1 MADIQINATGGDFAE
16 QTSIQIRR
24 GSTATDSPP
33 VEDDVEQFSAR
44 EEEEVTEAEVSREGQ
59 PIVPSSGCQDPLRYE
74 DPVMHI
80 SGTGH
85 WFLEGWIGDHS
96 VDFLVDSGSSVTAM
110 SDIFYRNLVHAGAPL
125 GALQITARTLRSA
138 NGTGIE
144 VLGCSRCSVS
154 FLGLRTEFP
163 IIICSLATGTDA
175 IIGTDVLGSVLPHTL
190 DIKNGL
196 LFAQGGA
203 SLQLHRKDS
212 ALSGRV
218 FTVGHSS
225 IPPYS
230 EAVLHCSVR
239 TTGGRALPS
248 SGLLEGLT
256 LFAEDTGLIVGRT
269 LVDPSGWK
277 VPVLVSNFSQETVV
291 VNPFTEVGMITQV
304 TAIQSVADDR
314 IRPRGVT
321 GELPHHLQ
329 DLVDQTSGD
338 LDGDQRRRLAE
349 VLLEYADIFPV
360 PGDPLTGHTDAVE
373 HDINTGDRSPIR
385 CAPRR
390 MSPQKMKK
398 EEDCV
403 TEMLTG
409 GQIEAS
415 DSPWSSP
422 VVLVTKK
429 DGGTRFCVDY
439 RQLNDATIKDAY
451 PLPRIDDTLDMLAGK
466 QWFSTLD
473 LASGYWQVSL
483 SRAARAKTAFATH
496 SGLFQFRVM
505 PFGLCNAPATFERLM
520 DRVLQGLRWSR
531 CLVYLDDIISF
542 GGTFDG
548 ALSNLTLIFE
558 RLRSYGLQLKSS
570 KCHLFRVSV
579 PFLGHIVGRRG
590 LECDPTKIEDVR
602 SWPVPDCLKSVRQF
616 LGFVGYYRRFI
627 PRFADIATPLV
638 YLTSKDVPFV
648 WDSSCSAAFHEL
660 RAALIDAPILAFPT
674 ETGEYILDT
683 DASNFGLGGV
693 LSQIQNDQE
702 RVVAYCSRALRPSQR
717 RYCTTK
723 REMLAAVAMCIQFR
737 SYLRGA
743 RFTLRTDHK
752 SLVWLHRFKDTEGMM
767 SRWLHS
773 LQQFQFSIVH
783 RPGKD
788 HGNADGLSRAPSSP
802 CKQCTRPDCPPA
814 TLIHHDTD
822 QPFDSVSTGS
832 SEDADLVPV
841 QSGEDWI
848 ARLDD
853 DLSRPADISGDSFR
867 ITALQQE
874 DPVCTTLRAWIVAD
888 ELPAWAEVKS
898 MLPELCSLWHHRN
911 NLSVDA
917 NGTLWRKRSS
927 QSLNL
932 QLLVPKAGRERLFLS
947 YHASLYGG
955 HLGRTR
961 TLARLADR
969 FYWSGMADDV
979 KDWLSQCVACI
990 KRKSPVGR
998 HHPLGNIPT
1007 GHRWDRIAMDI
1018 LDVCDPTPEGFR
1030 YILVIADYFSKWTEA
1045 FPMKNKC
1052 ADTVADIL
1060 VENIILRF
1068 GMPLVIHSDQGRE
1081 FENGLMKS
1089 SDGMIERFNRTCLM
1103 MLSMFVND
1111 RRDNWHELLPF
1122 IMHAYRTSVH
1132 ESTGYSPFRLM
1143 MGEECSLPQDVST
1156 AELRTQRENDVAP
1169 HPFATWVRDA
1179 LEVAYDHVRITLR
1192 KTASRRKRLYDTK
1205 AVNRKFPV
1213 GSWVLRY
1220 YPPAAQHKLGSPWI
1234 GPHQVVRQATGHT
1247 VGIQRGADK
1256 PIIFVH
1262 VDDLKLCPGPQE
1274 ITWTPV
1280 VSTAKSL
1287 CASTLAFRPGSEI
1300 GEMTPDPSVDVSAWE
1315 EGSDLHHDSTI
1326 TNDLDKPVNLTGHV
1340 LLPFY
1345 QRELIYQDCK
1355 FQSIAHLLC
1364 YRYAIINNQ
1373 KTFATG
1379 IRKWSRTLVDFP
1391 SPKFKSNTE
1400 IQQWRE
1406 ILMEIYTYLC
1416 TTDERIR
1423 SALVETGPCPFTLEC
1438 RSPWGLDMQHPDTAP
1453 HRCLISDVLVNVRVA
1468 ISSDRLTAC
1477 RWMETKGPAVH
1488 DTRHARH

>member
-1 MADIQINATGGDFAE
+1 MAEIQINATGGDVTE
-16 QTSIQIRR
+16 QTSIQTSR

-33 VEDDVEQFSAR
+33 VRDGVEQFSAHKR
-44 EEEEVTEAEVSREGQ
+44 EELTETEFSQEGR
-59 PIVPSSGCQDPLRYE
+59 PIDPSSDCEDLLHYE

-80 SGTGH
+80 SGAGH

-96 VDFLVDSGSSVTAM
+96 VEFLVDSGSSVTAI
-110 SDIFYRNLVHAGAPL
+110 SDILYKNLVHAGAPV
-125 GALQITARTLRSA
+125 GALQTTARTLRSA
-138 NGTGIE
+138 NGTSIE

-163 IIICSLATGTDA
+163 IIICSLAAGTDA
-175 IIGTDVLGSVLPHTL
+175 IIGTDVLGSVLPHML

-203 SLQLHRKDS
+203 SLQLHRRDS

-256 LFAEDTGLIVGRT
+256 LFAEETGLIVGRT

-277 VPVLVSNFSQETVV
+277 VTVLVSNFSQETVV
-291 VNPFTEVGMITQV
+291 VNPFTEVGMIAQV
-304 TAIQSVADDR
+304 TAIQSVTDDR
-314 IRPRGVT
+314 IRLRGAT
-321 GELPHHLQ
+321 GELPHHLR

-398 EEDCV
+398 EENCV

-409 GQIEAS
+409 GHIEAS
-415 DSPWSSP
+415 DSPWSSL

-483 SRAARAKTAFATH
+483 SQAARAKTAFATH

-542 GGTFDG
+542 GGTFSD

-570 KCHLFRVSV
+570 KCHLFRASV

-590 LECDPTKIEDVR
+590 LECDPKKIEDVK
-602 SWPVPDCLKSVRQF
+602 SWPIPDCLKSVRQF

-627 PRFADIATPLV
+627 PRFADYHRRFIPR
-638 YLTSKDVPFV
+638 
-648 WDSSCSAAFHEL
+648 L
-660 RAALIDAPILAFPT
+660 RAALIGAPILAFPT
-674 ETGEYILDT
+674 ETGQYILDT

-693 LSQIQNDQE
+693 LSQIQNEQE

-723 REMLAAVAMCIQFR
+723 REMLAVVAMCIQFQ

-752 SLVWLHRFKDTEGMM
+752 SLVWLHRFKDTEGML

-773 LQQFQFSIVH
+773 LQQFQFSIIH

-802 CKQCTRPDCPPA
+802 CRQCTRPDCPPA
-814 TLIHHDTD
+814 TLIQHDSD

-853 DLSRPADISGDSFR
+853 ESFSLSGSGRCTSLE
-867 ITALQQE
+867 AL
-874 DPVCTTLRAWIVAD
+874 VCSGV
-888 ELPAWAEVKS
+888 
-898 MLPELCSLWHHRN
+898 
-911 NLSVDA
+911 
-917 NGTLWRKRSS
+917 S
-927 QSLNL
+927 Q
-932 QLLVPKAGRERLFLS
+932 A
-947 YHASLYGG
+947 
-955 HLGRTR
+955 
-961 TLARLADR
+961 
-969 FYWSGMADDV
+969 
-979 KDWLSQCVACI
+979 
-990 KRKSPVGR
+990 
-998 HHPLGNIPT
+998 
-1007 GHRWDRIAMDI
+1007 
-1018 LDVCDPTPEGFR
+1018 
-1030 YILVIADYFSKWTEA
+1030 
-1045 FPMKNKC
+1045 
-1052 ADTVADIL
+1052 
-1060 VENIILRF
+1060 
-1068 GMPLVIHSDQGRE
+1068 
-1081 FENGLMKS
+1081 
-1089 SDGMIERFNRTCLM
+1089 
-1103 MLSMFVND
+1103 
-1111 RRDNWHELLPF
+1111 
-1122 IMHAYRTSVH
+1122 
-1132 ESTGYSPFRLM
+1132 
-1143 MGEECSLPQDVST
+1143 
-1156 AELRTQRENDVAP
+1156 
-1169 HPFATWVRDA
+1169 
-1179 LEVAYDHVRITLR
+1179 
-1192 KTASRRKRLYDTK
+1192 
-1205 AVNRKFPV
+1205 
-1213 GSWVLRY
+1213 
-1220 YPPAAQHKLGSPWI
+1220 
-1234 GPHQVVRQATGHT
+1234 
-1247 VGIQRGADK
+1247 
-1256 PIIFVH
+1256 
-1262 VDDLKLCPGPQE
+1262 
-1274 ITWTPV
+1274 V
-1280 VSTAKSL
+1280 VST
-1287 CASTLAFRPGSEI
+1287 I
-1300 GEMTPDPSVDVSAWE
+1300 
-1315 EGSDLHHDSTI
+1315 
-1326 TNDLDKPVNLTGHV
+1326 LTGISH
-1340 LLPFY
+1340 
-1345 QRELIYQDCK
+1345 LIY
-1355 FQSIAHLLC
+1355 
-1364 YRYAIINNQ
+1364 
-1373 KTFATG
+1373 
-1379 IRKWSRTLVDFP
+1379 
-1391 SPKFKSNTE
+1391 
-1400 IQQWRE
+1400 
-1406 ILMEIYTYLC
+1406 IY
-1416 TTDERIR
+1416 
-1423 SALVETGPCPFTLEC
+1423 LE
-1438 RSPWGLDMQHPDTAP
+1438 SQLD
-1453 HRCLISDVLVNVRVA
+1453 L
-1468 ISSDRLTAC
+1468 
-1477 RWMETKGPAVH
+1477 
-1488 DTRHARH
+1488 